1 MGNYKKCDKLIK
13 FQAKR
18 KGLHFYIENHLDE
31 SSKNAFILS
40 DSKRIQQVILN
51 LLGNSLKFTESGYIR
66 ISLEIPEQSYL
77 IKVSDTGLGIKEED
91 QPKLFK
97 LFGRLKD
104 EESVSRNKNNNEFN
118 EYNKSENTV
127 NSNIL
132 IREHKRNSSLGK
144 ISRILVVDDDLINL
158 LVTSSYLKSYGDY
171 IFDTANN
178 GKEAV
183 QTI

>member
-1 MGNYKKCDKLIK
+1 M
-13 FQAKR
+13 
-18 KGLHFYIENHLDE
+18 
-31 SSKNAFILS
+31 
-40 DSKRIQQVILN
+40 
-51 LLGNSLKFTESGYIR
+51 
-66 ISLEIPEQSYL
+66 

-132 IREHKRNSSLGK
+132 MREHKRNSSLGK
-144 ISRILVVDDDLINL
+144 ISRNLVVDDDQINL